1 MDDLRGESISK
12 SFPGGARALE
22 RVSFRARAGQ
32 VLTLLG
38 PSGCGKSTLL
48 RIVAGLEQAC
58 SGRLFLGQQPFDGL
72 PPGERNVGFV
82 FQNYAL
88 YPHLTVEGN
97 LSLALRARGT
107 PPEEVALRVR
117 RTAELL
123 GLGELLPRR
132 PGQLSGGQQQRVAL
146 GRALVREPRLYLLD
160 EPLSNL
166 DAQLRESMRSEL
178 KLLFRRLSAT
188 VLYVTHDQA
197 EAMSLSDEVL
207 LLKDGR
213 VRQCAPPL
221 ELYARPA
228 DLFVATFVGSP
239 RMNAW
244 LGECASGGLQ
254 LRGLRL
260 DLPASLQPGPRLWAG
275 ARPEDVEVR
284 AEPFAGAWAARLEVA
299 EPLGDRVLLTLR
311 VGEESLRALVPPRDW
326 SERLWARVDPGRLH
340 WFDAATEARLE
351 AGPRGSALT
360 GP

>member
-1 MDDLRGESISK
+1 MDDLRGDSISK
-12 SFPGGARALE
+12 VFPGGARALE
-22 RVSFRARAGQ
+22 QVSFRARAGQ

-48 RIVAGLEQAC
+48 RIVAGLEQAT
-58 SGRLFLGQQPFDGL
+58 SGRLLLGEQAFDAL
-72 PPGERNVGFV
+72 PAGQRDVGFV

-88 YPHLTVEGN
+88 YPHLSVEGN
-97 LSLALRARGT
+97 LSLGLRARGR
-107 PPEEVALRVR
+107 PQAEIAARVR
-117 RTAELL
+117 RTADLL
-123 GLGELLPRR
+123 GIGALLQRR

-166 DAQLRESMRSEL
+166 DALLRESMRSEL
-178 KLLFRRLSAT
+178 KLLFRRLAAT
-188 VLYVTHDQA
+188 VLYVTHDQS

-244 LGECASGGLQ
+244 LGEWADGGLQ

-260 DLPASLQPGPRLWAG
+260 DIPAGLVRRPRLWVG
-275 ARPEDVEVR
+275 LRPEDVEVR
-284 AEPFAGAWAARLEVA
+284 PTPFEDAREARLELA

-311 VGEESLRALVPPRDW
+311 VGEESLRALTPPGAR
-326 SERLWARVDPGRLH
+326 SERLWARLPPERLH
-340 WFDAATEARLE
+340 WFDGQTEARLD
-351 AGPRGSALT
+351 PR
-360 GP
+360 PKEVV